1 MPLLPRMP
9 LPHPTDE
16 PDANTLPDPE
26 LNPLINP
33 LLAANMGRWA
43 EVYFTT
49 PPEQRGEA
57 VSELL
62 RELRNSSHPELTSG
76 QVINDK
82 SEGKIAADEA
92 DSAPAAAEPLGICGV
107 CAHENPA
114 EERFCGM
121 CGASLQISP
130 EGRTPYG
137 DHEPTLGGEFPQYAI
152 DAELH
157 PTAASG
163 GHHERKAAWPLPEQI
178 LPSFAV
184 QSEPESV
191 PYRYRL
197 YVGAVLALLL
207 PPLIYVYM
215 AARSTKT
222 ILDAPGTQVAVS
234 RNIPLAPPAGPAVSA
249 QPSTTQSIPP
259 EENSLASPAAPKV
272 RSKSQPA
279 PTSRRINRVRAQRAS
294 TIVTTAA
301 SSYALAADASGA
313 QDLATAE
320 MYLNGTQGMPRDRR
334 EAAQWLWKA
343 VGKGNVAATTTL
355 SDLYL
360 RGNGVPKNCDQA
372 RLLLDAAARKGGRA
386 AATRLGHLQAFGC
399 D

>member
-1 MPLLPRMP
+1 MP

-76 QVINDK
+76 QVIKDK
-82 SEGKIAADEA
+82 SEEKIAAEEA
-92 DSAPAAAEPLGICGV
+92 DSAAAEPLGICGA

-137 DHEPTLGGEFPQYAI
+137 DPEPTLGGEFPQYAI

-157 PTAASG
+157 SKAASG
-163 GHHERKAAWPLPEQI
+163 GHNERKAAWPLPEQI

-191 PYRYRL
+191 PSRYRL

-222 ILDAPGTQVAVS
+222 ISDAPGTQFAAS
-234 RNIPLAPPAGPAVSA
+234 RNIPLAPPPAPPAGPAGSA
-249 QPSTTQSIPP
+249 QPSTTQRIPP
-259 EENSLASPAAPKV
+259 EENSSASPAVPSV

-279 PTSRRINRVRAQRAS
+279 ATSRRINRVGARRAS
-294 TIVTTAA
+294 TIVTMAA

-360 RGNGVPKNCDQA
+360 RGDGVPKNCDQA

-386 AATRLGHLQAFGC
+386 AATRLGHLQAFDC